1 MFSGR
6 ACPTPPTLWGKGL
19 GRNPYKVCYD
29 ENEKGKRKREEGGGA
44 EGGLGVEEGS
54 EGMYLCVAI
63 TSYTCNPDKSV
74 SKGREQAI

>member
-44 EGGLGVEEGS
+44 EGGIRGG
-54 EGMYLCVAI
+54 
-63 TSYTCNPDKSV
+63 
-74 SKGREQAI
+74 GRQ

>member
-1 MFSGR
+1 MERGR
-6 ACPTPPTLWGKGL
+6 GRGKG
-19 GRNPYKVCYD
+19 
-29 ENEKGKRKREEGGGA
+29 GGGA

-54 EGMYLCVAI
+54 GGMYLCVAI